1 MSESSPSK
9 DGAAAADHLEL
20 WFKNHHLPWN
30 EAVTEVLEDLG
41 VDSVK
46 DLKLLTN
53 KHVDELFPGAK
64 FIVKQRAELAW
75 KDLGGKREYVFE
87 KKPPPVVL
95 VSPSPPKKAKHDN
108 GQCMS
113 MKKNNLGPSLEHFKF
128 TQTVLK
134 SKQEKEKEKEEKEKL
149 QKTRATA
156 TIITL
161 DSDSSDDRSKAEI
174 VDNNV
179 NIR

>member
-20 WFKNHHLPWN
+20 WFKNHRLPWN

-41 VDSVK
+41 IDSVE

-75 KDLGGKREYVFE
+75 KDLGGNREYVFE

-95 VSPSPPKKAKHDN
+95 VLPSPQPPSKKAKYHN

-113 MKKNNLGPSLEHFKF
+113 MNKNNLGFSLECFKF

-134 SKQEKEKEKEEKEKL
+134 SKQEKKKEK
-149 QKTRATA
+149 
-156 TIITL
+156 
-161 DSDSSDDRSKAEI
+161 
-174 VDNNV
+174 
-179 NIR
+179 